1 MRTSLLFATTLLAA
15 LTLTAC
21 GKPRVPEVKDPA
33 HPVDASGKPI
43 AAEDFV
49 VLYCQ
54 ESDDKK
60 ISDFKPEEIKT
71 CREVAEVAAREVM
84 NKAFGSIFG
93 GMPLH
98 DRKK

>member
-1 MRTSLLFATTLLAA
+1 MRKSLLLATVLLAA

-98 DRKK
+98 DKKR